1 MKKKF
6 YETPRTQ
13 HVEVEMEGSFC
24 ASVVDTDKEV
34 ESTISIQNQGVGAE
48 SNYFDNPNRGNEWD
62 F

>member
-48 SNYFDNPNRGNEWD
+48 SNYFDNPNGGNEWD

>member
-13 HVEVEMEGSFC
+13 HVEVELEGSFC
-24 ASVVDTDKEV
+24 ASIIDEDKQEK
-34 ESTISIQNQGVGAE
+34 ETITIQNQEVGAT
-48 SNYFDNPNRGNEWD
+48 SDYFTKDSEWD

>member
-48 SNYFDNPNRGNEWD
+48 SNYFDNPDGGNEWD

>member
-6 YETPRTQ
+6 YETPHTQ

-34 ESTISIQNQGVGAE
+34 ESTISIQKQGVGAE
-48 SNYFDNPNRGNEWD
+48 SNYFDNPNGGNEWD

>member
-13 HVEVEMEGSFC
+13 HVEVETEGNFC
-24 ASVVDTDKEV
+24 GSVVDTDKEV
-34 ESTISIQNQGVGAE
+34 ESTISINKQEVGVE
-48 SNYFDNPNRGNEWD
+48 SNYFDNPNGGNEWD